1 MGWCS
6 GTEIFDDVTGMVI
19 DQDLEDK
26 EKYAIIKRLV
36 ISLENG
42 DWDCQSDSDSEYYDH
57 ELVQSVFKELHPD
70 WFVDDETK
78 ETKELMLTIN
88 DLAKQLHKV
97 TKERNELAR
106 MAYRFVKDNGI
117 DYEYEFVNKY
127 ESGYYK

>member
-42 DWDCQSDSDSEYYDH
+42 DWDCQSDSEYYDH